1 MPLKAGC
8 LGANNDSTGG
18 AVMHS
23 ASIRINHSRWEQHT
37 CEHCAQR
44 RAP

>member
-1 MPLKAGC
+1 MPLKAAY
-8 LGANNDSTGG
+8 LGANNDGAGG

-23 ASIRINHSRWEQHT
+23 ASIRINHGCWEQHT
-37 CEHCAQR
+37 GEHRAQR